1 MKRVWDKL
9 SGRIGDII
17 PKDRI
22 AVLLLIFAALVM
34 AASVWG
40 PEALAGYKDKEILNE
55 THLEEIEEA
64 GEGYRYSLNGNE
76 KLYILS
82 QCLNSQTLPESEQNA
97 WTRSG
102 TEDAAYQGL
111 EGTYA
116 FVVNHKG
123 PSGEEITDEEIYG
136 TCNGSLETLAE
147 LGILPEGVKNVEKA
161 SYDAVLYSA
170 IDVLEPRN
178 NVAVWKLSL
187 SNSQKNANKDNR
199 LIDAY
204 IDADSG
210 KIYEFYVRTPLTWE
224 DIDPDE
230 IMEKWSSHMGI
241 SDPLPYESAN
251 PLLETTPYFKKYT
264 VPGAGGGNT
273 VVTVGFYEG
282 INELFLKISK

>member
-1 MKRVWDKL
+1 MKRVKDRLPEW
-9 SGRIGDII
+9 IGSIM
-17 PKDRI
+17 PKDKI
-22 AVLLLIFAALVM
+22 AIFFLGFAALVI

-55 THLEEIEEA
+55 TYLEEIETA

-97 WTRSG
+97 WTRSETG
-102 TEDAAYQGL
+102 DAEYQGL

-116 FVVNHKG
+116 FVVNHRG
-123 PSGEEITDEEIYG
+123 PSGEEITDEEIYE
-136 TCNGSLETLAE
+136 TCNNSLGILAD
-147 LGILPEGVKNVEKA
+147 LGILPESVKKVEKG

-204 IDADSG
+204 VDADSG

-230 IMEKWSSHMGI
+230 IVEKWSGYMGI
-241 SDPLPYESAN
+241 SAPLPYESVN
-251 PLLETTPYFKKYT
+251 PLLETTPYFKKYAF
-264 VPGAGGGNT
+264 PGIGGGNT
-273 VVTVGFYEG
+273 VVTIGFYEG

>member
-1 MKRVWDKL
+1 MKRMKDKL
-9 SGRIGDII
+9 SGWIDRAAG
-17 PKDRI
+17 KDRVAVFFFI
-22 AVLLLIFAALVM
+22 LAVLVI

-55 THLEEIEEA
+55 THWKEIEEA
-64 GEGYRYSLNGNE
+64 GEGYRYSLSGNE

-102 TEDAAYQGL
+102 TSEAGYQGL

-136 TCNGSLETLAE
+136 TCNSSLETLAD
-147 LGILPEGVKNVEKA
+147 LGILPEGVKKIEKEY
-161 SYDAVLYSA
+161 YDAVLYSA

-210 KIYEFYVRTPLTWE
+210 KIYEFYVRTPLAWE
-224 DIDPDE
+224 EIDPDG
-230 IMEKWSSHMGI
+230 IMEKWSSYMGI
-241 SDPLPYESAN
+241 SAPAPYESAN
-251 PLLETTPYFKKYT
+251 PLLETTPYFKKY
-264 VPGAGGGNT
+264 VFPGGGGDNT
-273 VVTVGFYEG
+273 VVTIGFYEG

>member
-1 MKRVWDKL
+1 MTRMKDKL
-9 SGRIGDII
+9 FSWIGRGI
-17 PKDRI
+17 PKDRV
-22 AVLLLIFAALVM
+22 AVFFLVFTVLVI

-55 THLEEIEEA
+55 THFKEIETG
-64 GEGYRYSLNGNE
+64 GEGYRYSLDGNE

-82 QCLNSQTLPESEQNA
+82 QCLNSQTLPGSEQNE
-97 WTRSG
+97 WTREAS
-102 TEDAAYQGL
+102 EAEYQGL

-116 FVVNHKG
+116 FVVNHRG

-136 TCNGSLETLAE
+136 TCNESLGILAD
-147 LGILPEGVKNVEKA
+147 LGILPESVKEIEKG

-224 DIDPDE
+224 EIDPDGM
-230 IMEKWSSHMGI
+230 MEKWSAYMGI
-241 SDPLPYESAN
+241 SAPQPYESAN

-264 VPGAGGGNT
+264 FSGAGGGSPI
-273 VVTVGFYEG
+273 VTIGFYEG

>member
-1 MKRVWDKL
+1 MKRIKDKL
-9 SGRIGDII
+9 SEWADGAVR
-17 PKDRI
+17 KDRVAI
-22 AVLLLIFAALVM
+22 FFLAFTVLVI

-55 THLEEIEEA
+55 IHWKEIETA

-97 WTRSG
+97 WTRSEASEAG
-102 TEDAAYQGL
+102 YQGL

-116 FVVNHKG
+116 FVVNHRG

-136 TCNGSLETLAE
+136 TCNSSLEMLVD
-147 LGILPEGVKNVEKA
+147 LGILPEGVKKIEKEY
-161 SYDAVLYSA
+161 YDAVLYSA

-178 NVAVWKLSL
+178 NVSVWKLSL

-210 KIYEFYVRTPLTWE
+210 KIYEFYVRTPLAWE
-224 DIDPDE
+224 DIDSDM
-230 IMEKWSSHMGI
+230 IIEKWSGYMGI
-241 SDPLPYESAN
+241 SDPIPYESIN

-264 VPGAGGGNT
+264 FPGSGGGST
-273 VVTVGFYEG
+273 VVTIGFYEG

>member
-1 MKRVWDKL
+1 MKRIRDKI
-9 SGRIGDII
+9 SDRIGEAL
-17 PKDRI
+17 PKDRV
-22 AVLLLIFAALVM
+22 AIFFLAFTALVI

-40 PEALAGYKDKEILNE
+40 PEALTGYKDKEILNE
-55 THLEEIEEA
+55 THWKEIEEA
-64 GEGYRYSLNGNE
+64 GEGYRYTLNGNE

-82 QCLNSQTLPESEQNA
+82 QCLNSQALPESEQNA
-97 WTRSG
+97 WTRNETSETG
-102 TEDAAYQGL
+102 YQGL
-111 EGTYA
+111 GGTYA

-136 TCNGSLETLAE
+136 TCNSSLEMLAG
-147 LGILPEGVKNVEKA
+147 LGILPEGVKKIEKGY
-161 SYDAVLYSA
+161 YDAVLYSA

-187 SNSQKNANKDNR
+187 SNSQKNADKDNR

-210 KIYEFYVRTPLTWE
+210 KIYEFYVRTPLAWE
-224 DIDPDE
+224 DIDPDG
-230 IMEKWSSHMGI
+230 IVEKWSGYMGI
-241 SDPLPYESAN
+241 SEPVPYESVN

-264 VPGAGGGNT
+264 FPGIGEGNT

-282 INELFLKISK
+282 INELFLKIAK